1 MDKTT
6 VVNTIALT
14 NLDLTIVA
22 ILVLIAGVVS
32 VLLRLRLEKQ
42 LAIAAVRTVVQ
53 LMLVGYVLKIVF
65 QSDSPF
71 TLLAVIAVMVTFA
84 SRAAIGRTSRSI
96 RGITGMTFG
105 TLLLSGLLVT
115 LSVTELV
122 LNINPW
128 YAPRYVIPLL
138 GMVIGNG
145 MTGVS
150 LCLDMLFETC
160 SEKRA
165 EIEMELSLGATRWE
179 AALEPLRQAIRR
191 GMIPLINSMMTIGIV
206 SLPGMMTGQILAGES
221 PLNAVRYQI
230 MIMFMLSTS
239 TALAC
244 IVSALLVYRR
254 LFNCRHQL
262 RSELIVRK

>member
-1 MDKTT
+1 MNSGTAA
-6 VVNTIALT
+6 NTIALT
-14 NLDLTIVA
+14 NLDLAVVA
-22 ILVLIAGVVS
+22 VLVLVAGLVS
-32 VLLRLRLEKQ
+32 ILLRLRLEKQ
-42 LAIAAVRTVVQ
+42 LAIATLRTVVQ
-53 LMLVGYVLKIVF
+53 LMLVGYILKVVF
-65 QSDSPF
+65 RSDSPF
-71 TLLAVIAVMVTFA
+71 TLLVVIAVMVTFA

-96 RGITGMTFG
+96 RGATWMTFG
-105 TLLLSGLLVT
+105 TLLLSGILVT
-115 LSVTELV
+115 FSVTELV
-122 LNINPW
+122 LNIDPW
-128 YAPRYVIPLL
+128 YQPRYIIPLL

-150 LCLDMLFETC
+150 LCLDLLFETC
-160 SEKRA
+160 SDKRT
-165 EIEMELSLGATRWE
+165 EIEMELALGATRWE

-230 MIMFMLSTS
+230 MIMFMLSAS

-244 IVSALLVYRR
+244 IISALMVYRR

-262 RSELIVRK
+262 RSELIKRK